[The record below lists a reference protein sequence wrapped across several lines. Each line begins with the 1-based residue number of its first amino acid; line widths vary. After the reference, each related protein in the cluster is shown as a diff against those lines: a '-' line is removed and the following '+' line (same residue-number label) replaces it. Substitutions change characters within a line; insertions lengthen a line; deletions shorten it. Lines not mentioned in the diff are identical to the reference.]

1 MVGVLLGAQQLRP
14 PQEMAQ
20 PRPTVQLAEPAAG
33 TDFRCLACAL
43 SFGTLDE
50 LKVHYKQEFHRAN
63 LQRKVSGL
71 GPISADEFERRAAQ
85 QDPDA
90 DEAQLDSQP
99 AGKDKHSRKRAKEAK
114 LKAKNDERAR
124 RHEAKMLKI
133 QQRAQAAVSCAQQPP
148 PAPCALPACM
158 PSPTLGMAGCV
169 RPPVAVRA
177 CTGTAG
183 SCADDRGAG
192 RGGCAA
198 GADGSRAEAGPEPVH
213 LLRETVRRL

>member
-1 MVGVLLGAQQLRP
+1 VHVGGAVNVLVGVLLGAQQLRP

-133 QQRAQAAVSCAQQPP
+133 QQRAQAAVSCAQQSPP
-148 PAPCALPACM
+148 PPVRCQPACR
-158 PSPTLGMAGCV
+158 
-169 RPPVAVRA
+169 RPPSAWPAV
-177 CTGTAG
+177 
-183 SCADDRGAG
+183 
-192 RGGCAA
+192 
-198 GADGSRAEAGPEPVH
+198 
-213 LLRETVRRL
+213 